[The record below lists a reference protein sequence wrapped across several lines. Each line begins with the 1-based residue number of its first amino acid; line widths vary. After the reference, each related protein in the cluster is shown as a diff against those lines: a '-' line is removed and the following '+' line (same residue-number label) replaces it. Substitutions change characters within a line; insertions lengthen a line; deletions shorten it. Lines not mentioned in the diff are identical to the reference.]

1 MQTMLIIWNYTG
13 KLDLYV
19 AAGGFH
25 PKRVLP
31 VVLDIGTSN
40 QALLD
45 DPRWCLCVCTCVCVC
60 ICICP
65 CWTTQGM
72 YTCLCLCPPC
82 CSWYW
87 NQKPGSVKRDP
98 RCFENVLFIIE
109 KLEFRQKLSLILHYW
124 LEYLNLGQINCWD
137 QALISFRNHD
147 VCYHRYLGRREAR
160 LEGEDYYNFIGDKLP
175 NNSQTRW

>member
-1 MQTMLIIWNYTG
+1 MQTMLIIWNYIG

-45 DPRWCLCVCTCVCVC
+45 DPRWCVCVCVC

-65 CWTTQGM
+65 CWTTQGI
-72 YTCLCLCPPC
+72 YTCLCLCPLC

-98 RCFENVLFIIE
+98 SCFENVLVIIE
-109 KLEFRQKLSLILHYW
+109 KLEFRQKSSLIMTWISSFGSDWLLGPSTTQLHELW
-124 LEYLNLGQINCWD
+124 C
-137 QALISFRNHD
+137 
-147 VCYHRYLGRREAR
+147 CYQRYLGRREAR
-160 LEGEDYYNFIGDKLP
+160 LEGEDYYNFIG
-175 NNSQTRW
+175 RW